1 MHCARTYVMHD
12 LIGTTEAV
20 DILKVDKATITR
32 WVAAGKLTPVT
43 KLPRKNGAFIF
54 LRSDIDAL
62 AASA

>member
-1 MHCARTYVMHD
+1 MHYGMVAVMQD

-54 LRSDIDAL
+54 NRADVEAL
-62 AASA
+62 AATA

>member
-1 MHCARTYVMHD
+1 MQD

-54 LRSDIDAL
+54 NRADVEAL
-62 AASA
+62 AATA